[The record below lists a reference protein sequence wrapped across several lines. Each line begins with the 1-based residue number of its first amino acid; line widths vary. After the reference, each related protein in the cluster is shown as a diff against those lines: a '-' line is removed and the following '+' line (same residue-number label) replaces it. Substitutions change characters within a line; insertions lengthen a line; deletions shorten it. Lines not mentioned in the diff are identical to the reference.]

1 MTGFSSYP
9 RLAEWLYGVLT
20 ASPITGV
27 ANADG
32 VTGGAVFEDTA
43 PQEYMTKDDVWVV
56 FELMAPGSDVAE
68 VGDQRIWTEY
78 AILVRAM
85 ARTRST
91 QALRPIADEID
102 TRLDRASG
110 TVADAAIVRSSRQEE
125 HQDRWLEQG
134 VEYRALGG
142 IYNII
147 IQPS

>member
-1 MTGFSSYP
+1 MSGFSSYP
-9 RLAEWLYGVLT
+9 RLTEWLYGVLT
-20 ASPITGV
+20 SPAISGV
-27 ANADG
+27 ADADG

-43 PQEYMTKDDVWVV
+43 PQEYVTKDDIWIV

-78 AILVRAM
+78 AILVRAL

-91 QALRPIADEID
+91 LALQAIADEID

-110 TVADAAIVRSSRQEE
+110 TVSGAAIVRSSRQEE

-142 IYNII
+142 LYNVI